1 MAEELIGIGELDIDA
16 VVADMGPPT
25 DDDVPI
31 ALDGTRLDT
40 PEKVRSYLEAINQRR
55 VADRRGR

>member
-1 MAEELIGIGELDIDA
+1 MAERVIEIKELDVEA
-16 VVADMGPPT
+16 MVAEMRPPT

-40 PEKVRSYLEAINQRR
+40 PEKVRSYLEAINERR
-55 VADRRGR
+55 VAVRRGG